1 GIWPLEALIS
11 VEVLLRGPIV
21 RDVGLRTG
29 PERAGFCA
37 GFVLVV
43 EKFVSRLGV
52 NTHGARTGCAGWRAL
67 VREVQSA
74 AGEIADDRSVAVH
87 REVPAEVE
95 RERGNAAESRRRRIV
110 RQDDVR
116 KLLRSDAGAGDFNF
130 VFAGRGVEGIVAEA
144 IGRGGIG
151 ERLGERGVGINQS
164 KRKARL

>member
-1 GIWPLEALIS
+1 AVGAVSRQAYRGRRGVGIHRARAKGGDVHVGIWPLEALIS

-74 AGEIADDRSVAVH
+74 AGEIADDRGVAVH
-87 REVPAEVE
+87 MEVPAEVE
-95 RERGNAAESRRRRIV
+95 REGGNAAEGREGRTVS
-110 RQDDVR
+110 QDDVR
-116 KLLRSDAGAGDFNF
+116 KIIVSDA
-130 VFAGRGVEGIVAEA
+130 
-144 IGRGGIG
+144 
-151 ERLGERGVGINQS
+151 
-164 KRKARL
+164 